1 MKILM
6 FDNNDIRNDILK
18 LIETQVF
25 GGNASWLKMILTRF
39 F

>member
-25 GGNASWLKMILTRF
+25 GGNAS
-39 F
+39 